1 VAEKANA
8 KLQSRDRGKFSSFC
22 NHGKTRL
29 IIHVIIGVTYMLGV
43 ANEHL
48 DGPVI
53 ENSFT
58 LAGARDSQPTPM
70 VHENCEMEKV

>member
-1 VAEKANA
+1 MLTCLL

>member
-1 VAEKANA
+1 
-8 KLQSRDRGKFSSFC
+8 
-22 NHGKTRL
+22 
-29 IIHVIIGVTYMLGV
+29 MLGV